1 MIQPTTLP
9 FRADKASSYIA
20 GLMEIPWDP
29 VQMNCWIFTRKVV
42 LELFGEVLPF
52 SDVAPSRRR
61 EKAHAFA
68 IHPERARWWPTTP
81 GEVDWAVALMHRR
94 GSPDDFI
101 EHAGVYL
108 NVDGGGVLHMDDQHG
123 VVFDSLFELPRI
135 RTWAEPLLL
144 VPRR

>member
-1 MIQPTTLP
+1 
-9 FRADKASSYIA
+9 
-20 GLMEIPWDP
+20 
-29 VQMNCWIFTRKVV
+29 MNCWVFTRKVV
-42 LELFGEVLPF
+42 LELFGVQLPF

-61 EKAHAFA
+61 EKAQAFA
-68 IHPERARWWPTTP
+68 THPERASWRPAAA

-94 GSPDDFI
+94 GAPGDFI

-108 NVDGGGVLHMDDQHG
+108 NVDGGGILHMDDHHG

-144 VPRR
+144 ALCR